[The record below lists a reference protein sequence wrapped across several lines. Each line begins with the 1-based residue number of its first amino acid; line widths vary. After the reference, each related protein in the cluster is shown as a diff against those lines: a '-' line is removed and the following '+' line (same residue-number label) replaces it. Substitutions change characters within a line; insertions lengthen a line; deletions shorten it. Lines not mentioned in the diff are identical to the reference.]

1 MKRLKLFK
9 IFALFLT
16 LLFVLSGCSSL
27 RLGQLER
34 PRYDY
39 QQAKSVNSLEI
50 PPDLTAPDTSAA
62 LRLPS
67 ADTTVRA
74 KDLALATPGVQK
86 VSQVLLTPEKLRL
99 VSSGDLVYLQSPDA
113 PAALWPKL
121 RAFWP
126 EQGLSLRQEKPE
138 LGFMETEWVENRATL
153 PKTKIPFFARFIDT
167 IYSTNT
173 LDKFRLRLEQDAAG
187 NALIYIQHQGL
198 EEVSRGD
205 SGGFIWQPRPSDPSL
220 EAAVL
225 RQLLLYLGASEAQ
238 VTAQLAELKQQAPR
252 ASQSTDSEGR
262 PVILLRLPYGQ
273 SLALVKQAITRLGG
287 RIEAE
292 DNDARTITFVV
303 DESDN
308 LALPR
313 RQRQEYRY
321 ALRFNEKA
329 EGTELLLREAAGRQA
344 VGATRHGADYLQ
356 RLTAALR

>member
-1 MKRLKLFK
+1 MK
-9 IFALFLT
+9 IFAFAGFFL
-16 LLFVLSGCSSL
+16 LLMAVSACSGL

-39 QQAKSVNSLEI
+39 QSARSVNSLEI
-50 PPDLTAPDTSAA
+50 PPDLTAPDSSQA
-62 LRLPS
+62 LRLPQLGE
-67 ADTTVRA
+67 TVRA
-74 KDLALATPGVQK
+74 QDIALAAPRTQK

-99 VSSGDLVYLQSPDA
+99 VSSGDLVYLQTPDA
-113 PAALWPKL
+113 PAVLWPKL

-126 EQGLSLRQEKPE
+126 EQGLTLRQDKPE

-153 PKTKIPFFARFIDT
+153 PKSKIPFFARFIDS

-173 LDKFRLRLEQDAAG
+173 LDKFRLRLEQDFSG
-187 NALIYIQHQGL
+187 NTLIYIQHQGL
-198 EEVSRGD
+198 EEVSRSD
-205 SGGFIWQPRPSDPSL
+205 AGGFIWQPRPSDPNL
-220 EAAVL
+220 EAALL
-225 RQLLLYLGASEAQ
+225 RQLSLYLGAAEEQ
-238 VTAQLAELKQQAPR
+238 VMAQLAEVQKQIPR
-252 ASQSTDSEGR
+252 AEQRTDSEGR

-273 SLALVKQAITRLGG
+273 SLTLVKQAITRLGA

-292 DNDARTITFVV
+292 DNDARTVSFVV

-329 EGTELLLREAAGRQA
+329 EGTELLLRDAKTGQAAGSK
-344 VGATRHGADYLQ
+344 HSSDYL
-356 RLTAALR
+356 AALTQALR

>member
-1 MKRLKLFK
+1 MKPLFK

-16 LLFVLSGCSSL
+16 LLLVLSGCNSL

-62 LRLPS
+62 LRLPTPGT
-67 ADTTVRA
+67 AVRA
-74 KDLALATPGVQK
+74 QDLALSSPGVQK
-86 VSQVLLTPEKLRL
+86 VSQVLLSPEKLRL
-99 VSSGDLVYLQSPDA
+99 VSTGEVVYVQSPDA

-126 EQGLSLRQEKPE
+126 EQGLSLRQDRPE

-173 LDKFRLRLEQDAAG
+173 LDKFRLRLEQDAEG
-187 NALIYIQHQGL
+187 NTLIYIRHQGL

-205 SGGFIWQPRPSDPSL
+205 SGGFIWQPRPSDANL

-225 RQLLLYLGASEAQ
+225 RQLLLYLGASDEQ
-238 VTAQLAELKQQAPR
+238 VTAQLAAVQQQTPR
-252 ASQSTDSEGR
+252 ASQRSDSEGR
-262 PVILLRLPYGQ
+262 PVISVNLPYGQ
-273 SLALVKQAITRLGG
+273 TRTLTRQAIERLGG
-287 RIEAE
+287 RLDAE
-292 DNDARTITFVV
+292 DQDARTLTFVV

-321 ALRFNEKA
+321 VLRFNEKA
-329 EGTELLLREAAGRQA
+329 EGTELLLREAKTGQA
-344 VGATRHGADYLQ
+344 ADSKHSREYL
-356 RLTAALR
+356 AALTQALR